1 VRIASPFR
9 SAASLARLTSCVVL
23 VVLSLGWTSSTARAS
38 TTYPVGVRDSS
49 EPSAM
54 APPGAQ
60 ALPGYRLAYIN
71 DFNNPRLPPGWSLFT
86 GDPGGISSPNFSA
99 KHVIVT
105 QGLLRL
111 QTYRD
116 PADHGLWTT
125 GGLCQCQ
132 HPVKY
137 GAFFVRSRLTA
148 GGSNSA
154 ELLWPENN
162 TWPPEIDFNENSGH
176 IDLTTATTHWG
187 TVDHIANAVLHI
199 NMTQWHTWGVIWTPT
214 KILYVVDGHTWRE
227 FAVPSKVPH
236 LPMTLDFEQ
245 RAVCP
250 SVNQCPT
257 QPSAM
262 QIDWVAEYQP
272 DGRA

>member
-1 VRIASPFR
+1 
-9 SAASLARLTSCVVL
+9 
-23 VVLSLGWTSSTARAS
+23 
-38 TTYPVGVRDSS
+38 
-49 EPSAM
+49 M

-60 ALPGYRLAYIN
+60 ALPGYRLTYVN
-71 DFNNPRLPPGWSLFT
+71 DFNNPGLPPGWNLFT

-105 QGLLRL
+105 QGLLQL

-116 PADHGLWTT
+116 PADDNLWTT

-132 HPVKY
+132 RPVTY

-176 IDLTTATTHWG
+176 VDLTTATTHWG
-187 TVDHIANAVLHI
+187 TVNHNENAVLYI

-214 KILYVVDGHTWRE
+214 KILYVVDGRTWRE

-236 LPMTLDFEQ
+236 IPMTLDFEQ
-245 RAVCP
+245 RAQCP

-272 DGRA
+272 EGRA